1 MTTRRAM
8 SRSSDVLSH
17 LRAEHGVRGALFGA
31 DYNPE
36 QWPRE
41 VHAED
46 LELMDR
52 AHVDFVTVGV
62 FSWARLEPE
71 PGCFDVA
78 WLDLVLD
85 DLHARGVAVDLAI
98 PVASPPPWLGVLH
111 PDSLPET
118 RSGSTLWWGSRNQ
131 FNPSSSAYRE
141 AARRITRM
149 LVQRYAEHPAVVMW
163 HVGNEYGQLSHDDS
177 TARAFRVWLR
187 ERHGDIDALNQAW
200 GTTVWSMGLRSF
212 EDVIPP
218 RETPYLLNPALEL
231 DFARFTSDQL
241 LDCYLDLAGII
252 RETVPDACVTT
263 NFMGFF
269 PLVDY
274 GAWSEHVDVL
284 ADDHYT
290 DPADPGS
297 RLTASLTHSYLRTLG
312 KGRPWVLMEQAA
324 GAVNWRAHNVPKTV
338 AQNRL
343 DTWRAHAHG
352 ADVISY
358 FQFRQAASGPETFH
372 SALVPHA
379 GAETARFQGV
389 VELGRELDDSPLADI
404 DPGTSRVFFVHDWE
418 SWRAAGGGGH
428 VTSAL
433 DPIAQNEAY
442 YRPFFRAGE
451 RVDIGPSALL
461 APALRGAAEAVA
473 QRPEGTLRS
482 RYDLIVLPSQF
493 LARAELAPVLEQ
505 FVRDGGQLLIGPHS
519 GVVDQDVR
527 AHLGGIGGGLLELA
541 GVFREEPWPL
551 AAPIVVRDETGEE
564 AEVSR
569 FVEVLRTTTA
579 HRLWSVADGALE
591 GRPVVTRRELGA
603 GGVWYVGGL
612 LEPETLHAVIG
623 QAAAAAG
630 LELVSLPEQV
640 EVIRRGEA
648 VVVLN
653 HGSSPVR
660 LSIAGEDLEVAGE
673 ELEIRRPA

>member
-1 MTTRRAM
+1 M
-8 SRSSDVLSH
+8 SRSCDVVSH
-17 LRAEHGVRGALFGA
+17 LRAQHGVRGALFGA

-36 QWPRE
+36 QWSRE

-78 WLDLVLD
+78 WLDQVLD
-85 DLHARGVAVDLAI
+85 DLHARGIAVDLAI
-98 PVASPPPWLGVLH
+98 PVASPPPWLGAMH
-111 PDSLPET
+111 PGSLPET

-131 FNPSSSAYRE
+131 FNPSSPAYRE
-141 AARRITRM
+141 AAGRITRM

-163 HVGNEYGQLSHDDS
+163 HVGNEYGQLSHDED
-177 TARAFRVWLR
+177 TARAFRDWLR
-187 ERHGDIDALNQAW
+187 VRYGDVDALNRAW

-231 DFARFTSDQL
+231 DFSRFSSDQL
-241 LDCYLDLAGII
+241 LDCYLELAGII
-252 RETVPDACVTT
+252 RETAPDACITT

-269 PLVDY
+269 PLADY

-312 KGRPWVLMEQAA
+312 RGRPWVLMEQAA
-324 GAVNWRAHNVPKTV
+324 GAVNWRVHNVPKTT

-352 ADVISY
+352 ADVLSY

-379 GAETARFQGV
+379 GPDTARFQGV
-389 VELGRELDDSPLADI
+389 VELGRELEDSPLADI
-404 DPGTSRVFFVHDWE
+404 APGTSRVYFVHDWE
-418 SWRAAGGGGH
+418 SWRAAVGGGR

-442 YRPFFRAGE
+442 YMPFFRSGE

-461 APALRGAAEAVA
+461 EAWEELGAAAEAA
-473 QRPEGTLRS
+473 EPSGSTLRS
-482 RYDLIVLPSQF
+482 RCDLVVLPSQF
-493 LARAELAPVLEQ
+493 LVRAELVPELER
-505 FVRDGGQLLIGPHS
+505 FVRAGGQLLIGPHS

-527 AHLGGIGGGLLELA
+527 AHLGGLGGGLLELA

-551 AAPIVVRDETGEE
+551 AAPIVVRDERGEE
-564 AEVSR
+564 AEISG

-579 HRLWSVADGALE
+579 RSLWSVTEGPLQ
-591 GRPVVTRRELGA
+591 GRPVVTHRELGA
-603 GGVWYVGGL
+603 GAVWYVGGL
-612 LEPETLHAVIG
+612 LEPETLQAVIG
-623 QAAAAAG
+623 QAASAAA
-630 LELVSLPEQV
+630 LELSSLPEQV

-648 VVVLN
+648 VVILN
-653 HGSSPVR
+653 HGSSPAR
-660 LSIAGEDLEVAGE
+660 LSIAGADLEVPGE
-673 ELEIRRPA
+673 ELMVWRPA